1 MRLQTTS
8 IQHLDGQHVTGTA
21 AGNRRVYPRL
31 IFGIVLAALL
41 ISVSCVH
48 RAPANFDPSQL
59 SSLSC
64 RHIDP
69 SDAPPV
75 QWSSPTDHDVSF
87 RLSRWC
93 ATVGPVYFSAN
104 PRVADLSPIDRVAIV
119 SWNIHEGQ
127 GRVDEL
133 IQRLRLGEF
142 TAGEPVVHF
151 VLLLQEAIRRGHGI
165 PPTIPQ
171 GYPAPRR
178 IEGPAESNDV
188 DLHRLAENGLAV
200 LYVPSMRNGERAVED
215 RGNAILSTLPLN
227 DPTLVELPVERQR
240 RVAIVSSV
248 QGIDRA
254 GQRWHL
260 GLVDVHL
267 DTALALL
274 NGGPFEARRRQVVAL
289 LDMLRPLGALNG
301 PDRTA
306 VIAGDF
312 NTWEGR
318 GEPAIMLL
326 RQEYEDG
333 AGAIEAPTWTGPL
346 GLHATLDQIFVR
358 GPAARSP
365 VVRLPGRF
373 GSDHY
378 PLLTILE
385 F

>member
-1 MRLQTTS
+1 M
-8 IQHLDGQHVTGTA
+8 TGTA
-21 AGNRRVYPRL
+21 AGSRLVDPRL
-31 IFGIVLAALL
+31 IFGIALAALL
-41 ISVSCVH
+41 ISASCVH
-48 RAPANFDPSQL
+48 PVSANFDPSQL

-64 RHIDP
+64 RNIDP
-69 SDAPPV
+69 SNAPSV
-75 QWSSPTDHDVSF
+75 QWSSPTDHDVSV

-93 ATVGPVYFSAN
+93 ATVGPVYFIAT
-104 PRVADLSPIDRVAIV
+104 PRVVDVSPIDRVAIV
-119 SWNIHEGQ
+119 SWNIHEGR

-133 IQRLRLGEF
+133 IHRLRLGEF

-151 VLLLQEAIRRGHGI
+151 VLLLQEAMRRGHGI
-165 PPTIPQ
+165 PSTIPQ

-178 IEGPAESNDV
+178 IEGPPESHDV
-188 DLHRLAENGLAV
+188 DLRRLADSGLAV

-215 RGNAILSTLPLN
+215 RGNAIVSTLPLN

-248 QGIDRA
+248 RGIDRA

-274 NGGPFEARRRQVVAL
+274 DGGPFEARRRQVAAL

-301 PDRTA
+301 PDRRA

-312 NTWEGR
+312 NTWKGS
-318 GEPAIMLL
+318 GEPAITLL
-326 RQEYEDG
+326 RREYDDG
-333 AGAIEAPTWTGPL
+333 ADAIEAPTWTGPL
-346 GLHATLDQIFVR
+346 GLHATLDRIFVR
-358 GPAARSP
+358 GAAPRSP
-365 VVRLPGRF
+365 VLRLPGRF

-378 PLLTILE
+378 PLLTVLE

>member
-1 MRLQTTS
+1 
-8 IQHLDGQHVTGTA
+8 VTGTA
-21 AGNRRVYPRL
+21 AGNRPVCPRL
-31 IFGIVLAALL
+31 IVGAALAAVL
-41 ISVSCVH
+41 ISSSCVH
-48 RAPANFDPSQL
+48 RTPANFDPSQL

-64 RHIDP
+64 RNVNP
-69 SDAPPV
+69 SDAPSV
-75 QWSSPTDHDVSF
+75 QWSSPTDPHVSF

-93 ATVGPVYFSAN
+93 ATVGPVYFIAN
-104 PRVADLSPIDRVAIV
+104 PRAADVSPIDRVAIV
-119 SWNIHEGQ
+119 AWNIHEGR

-178 IEGPAESNDV
+178 IEGPAESHDV
-188 DLHRLAENGLAV
+188 DLRRLAENGFAV
-200 LYVPSMRNGERAVED
+200 LYAPSMRNGERAVED
-215 RGNAILSTLPLN
+215 RGNAIVSTLPLN
-227 DPTLVELPVERQR
+227 DATLVELPVERQR

-248 QGIDRA
+248 QGIDPA
-254 GQRWHL
+254 GKRWHL

-274 NGGPFEARRRQVVAL
+274 NGGPFEARRRQAVAL
-289 LDMLRPLGALNG
+289 LDMLRPLGALSG

-306 VIAGDF
+306 VVAGDF
-312 NTWEGR
+312 NTWRGR
-318 GEPAIMLL
+318 GEPAITLL
-326 RQEYEDG
+326 GQEYDDG
-333 AGAIEAPTWTGPL
+333 ADAIEAPTWTGPL

-358 GPAARSP
+358 GAATRSP
-365 VVRLPGRF
+365 VVRLSGRF

-378 PLLTILE
+378 PLLTVLE